1 MGIRVYNSW
10 SRKKEEFQELH
21 PGEVRMYVCGPT
33 VYDHSHI
40 GHGRAAVTFDFIQ
53 RYFKFRGYRVNYVR
67 NYTDVDDKI
76 INRANQEKVEAA
88 VIAEKYIKSYEDDMS
103 GLGVEKPSS
112 RPRVSEHIPEIIGA
126 ISMLIDKG
134 FAYVSGKD
142 VFFAVR
148 KFHRYGALSRRSLD
162 EMQAG
167 ARVEVNEQK
176 QDPLDFALWKSA
188 KPGEPKW
195 RSPWGEGR
203 PGWHIECSVMSAK
216 YLGLPFDIHGGGKDL
231 LFPHHENEIAQS
243 EAAFDKKMVNY
254 WLHNGFVQINQEKM
268 SKSLGNILLIR
279 DLLKRYHRE
288 TVRYFYCSVH
298 WRSPIDFSEDN
309 LLQADEAMERFYQAF
324 HQIEKLSGTRALEE
338 PLKDDELGAA
348 AQKLEPEFIEAM
360 DDDFNTAQVVGNF
373 NEFLRL
379 LNQRLEHAG
388 FRNKPGAAALL
399 VKSWSEL
406 QRLGAV
412 LGLFQEKPSEY
423 MEREKER
430 GLKLLG
436 IDPNEPLAQIQARAR
451 ARAQKD
457 FARADEIRAGLAER
471 GIILEDSRE
480 GTGWKIDRK
489 KLGEKFELIKFTGG
503 GK

>member
-1 MGIRVYNSW
+1 MTIRVYNSW
-10 SRKKEEFQELH
+10 SQKKEDFKELH

-33 VYDHSHI
+33 VYDDSHI
-40 GHGRAAVTFDFIQ
+40 GHGRAAVTFDIIQ

-76 INRANQEKVEAA
+76 INRANQDKVDAA
-88 VIAEKYIKSYEDDMS
+88 DIAEKYIKSYEDDMS
-103 GLGVEKPSS
+103 GLGVEQPTV
-112 RPRVSEHIPEIIGA
+112 RPRVSEHIPDIIET
-126 ISMLIDKG
+126 IQRLIDKG
-134 FAYVSGKD
+134 FAYVSAGD

-176 QDPLDFALWKSA
+176 QDPLDFALWKAA

-195 RSPWGEGR
+195 PSPWGEGR

-231 LFPHHENEIAQS
+231 LFPHHENEVAQS
-243 EAAFDKKMVNY
+243 EAAFGKKMVNY
-254 WLHNGFVQINQEKM
+254 WLHNGFVQINHEKM

-279 DLLKRYHRE
+279 DLLKRYNRE
-288 TVRYFYCSVH
+288 TVRYFYCSSH
-298 WRSPIDFSEDN
+298 WRSPIDFSEQS
-309 LLQADEAMERFYQAF
+309 LLQADEAVDRFYQAF
-324 HQIEKLSGTRALEE
+324 HQIEKLAGLGLGQE
-338 PLKDDELGAA
+338 PLKDDELANA
-348 AQKLEPEFIEAM
+348 LAKLEPEFIAAM

-379 LNQRLEHAG
+379 LNQRLEDG
-388 FRNKPGAAALL
+388 RFRKKPGAVALL

-406 QRLGAV
+406 KRLGAV

-423 MEREKER
+423 IEREKRR
-430 GLKLLG
+430 GLIFLG
-436 IDPNEPLAQIQARAR
+436 LAPEELESQIQARAR
-451 ARAQKD
+451 ARAEKD
-457 FARADEIRAGLAER
+457 FARADAIRAELAER
-471 GIILEDSRE
+471 GIILEDTRE
-480 GTGWKIDRK
+480 GTEWKIDRK
-489 KLGEKFELIKFTGG
+489 KLAEKCKLTGG
-503 GK
+503 GQ

>member
-1 MGIRVYNSW
+1 MTIRVYNSW
-10 SRKKEEFQELH
+10 SQKKEDFKELH

-33 VYDHSHI
+33 VYDDSHI
-40 GHGRAAVTFDFIQ
+40 GHGRAAVTFDIIQ

-76 INRANQEKVEAA
+76 INRANQDKVDAA
-88 VIAEKYIKSYEDDMS
+88 DIAEKYIKSYEDDMS
-103 GLGVEKPSS
+103 GLGVEQPTA
-112 RPRVSEHIPEIIGA
+112 RPRVSEHIPDIIET
-126 ISMLIDKG
+126 IQRLIDKG
-134 FAYVSGKD
+134 FAYVSAGD

-176 QDPLDFALWKSA
+176 QDPLDFALWKAA

-195 RSPWGEGR
+195 PSPWGEGR

-231 LFPHHENEIAQS
+231 LFPHHENEVAQS
-243 EAAFDKKMVNY
+243 EAAFGKKMVNY
-254 WLHNGFVQINQEKM
+254 WLHNGFVQINHEKM

-279 DLLKRYHRE
+279 DLLKRYNRE
-288 TVRYFYCSVH
+288 TVRYFYCSSH
-298 WRSPIDFSEDN
+298 WRSPIDFSEQS
-309 LLQADEAMERFYQAF
+309 LLQADEAVDRFYQAF
-324 HQIEKLSGTRALEE
+324 HQIEKLAGLGLGQE
-338 PLKDDELGAA
+338 PLKDDELANA
-348 AQKLEPEFIEAM
+348 LAKLEPEFIAAM

-379 LNQRLEHAG
+379 LNQRLEDG
-388 FRNKPGAAALL
+388 RFRKKPGAVALL

-406 QRLGAV
+406 KRLGAV

-423 MEREKER
+423 IEREKRR
-430 GLKLLG
+430 GLIFLG
-436 IDPNEPLAQIQARAR
+436 LAPEELESQIQARAR
-451 ARAQKD
+451 ARAEKD
-457 FARADEIRAGLAER
+457 FARADAIRAELAER
-471 GIILEDSRE
+471 GIILEDTRE
-480 GTGWKIDRK
+480 GTEWKIDRK
-489 KLGEKFELIKFTGG
+489 KLAEKCKLTGG
-503 GK
+503 GQ